1 MIVRLA
7 MVALCLAAADC
18 AVQRPPDTARL
29 PFAAFGTLDNDVA
42 AANQAAWAFAV
53 PARTANNPVDAA
65 RAAAGVDYLAGAL
78 STNPRW
84 LMVSP
89 FTKQEMLQGRL
100 EVRGALGI
108 SPAAPSQVV
117 VIALLRFAWA
127 WQAGDRSGALRE
139 LAAPGFSLPP
149 EQTVQVLSNLPY
161 IRAAN
166 IASIDA
172 ANQMLPGGDTLRRS

>member
-1 MIVRLA
+1 MIVRFA
-7 MVALCLAAADC
+7 IVASCLTATGCD
-18 AVQRPPDTARL
+18 VQRPPDTASL

-65 RAAAGVDYLAGAL
+65 RAAAAVDYLAGAL
-78 STNPRW
+78 SANPRW

-100 EVRGALGI
+100 DVRRALGI
-108 SPAAPSQVV
+108 APAAPSQVV
-117 VIALLRFAWA
+117 VIALLRFASA
-127 WQAGDRSGALRE
+127 WQAGDQAGALRE
-139 LAAPGFSLPP
+139 LAAPGFTAPP
-149 EQTVQVLSNLPY
+149 EQTAQVLSHLPY

>member
-7 MVALCLAAADC
+7 IVALSLLATAC
-18 AVQRPPDTARL
+18 GIQRSPDTANL

-78 STNPRW
+78 SANPRW

-100 EVRGALGI
+100 DVRRALGI
-108 SPAAPSQVV
+108 SPTAPSQVV
-117 VIALLRFAWA
+117 VIALLRFAA
-127 WQAGDRSGALRE
+127 TWQAGDRSGALRE
-139 LAAPGFSLPP
+139 LAAPGFAMPP

-172 ANQMLPGGDTLRRS
+172 ANQMLPVGDTQRHS